1 MNPEWW
7 ARRARIESPGRP
19 KPWLVRVVR
28 AVVRPLVRVL
38 HRARLDGA
46 EHLPAKGPYL
56 LVANHSGGTATAE
69 ILSFVALYLEQVG
82 ADRPLAGFAH
92 PAAFSLWPVSL
103 LLRSVGAV
111 PSTADAGAAALAAG
125 VPLLVFPG
133 GDHEGFRPIWQA
145 HRVDFGGRKGF
156 LRMAR
161 AARVP
166 VVPMGIAGSHF
177 TAPILWRTGA
187 WLPRLLIVPWLGG
200 LKRYPITVLG
210 VAISACIL
218 WFVHASLGVRLLV
231 VWAFLGTV
239 VLPTAAWVPATIRM
253 RIGPPIAPA
262 DLFGD
267 GSEPA
272 EGELVAALARVEGA
286 VQALVDEAR
295 RRAPRGGTVDPVR
308 P

>member
-1 MNPEWW
+1 MHPEWW
-7 ARRARIESPGRP
+7 AKRARVDDPGRP
-19 KPWLVRVVR
+19 RAWLVRVVR
-28 AVVRPLVRVL
+28 AVVRPVVRL
-38 HRARLDGA
+38 LFRPRLDGV
-46 EHLPAKGPYL
+46 ENLPAEGPYL

-111 PSTADAGAAALAAG
+111 PSTSSVGAATLAAG
-125 VPLLVFPG
+125 VPVLIFPG
-133 GDHEGFRPIWQA
+133 GDHEGFRPLWQA

-156 LRMAR
+156 LRLAR

-166 VVPMGIAGSHF
+166 VVPMGIRGSHF

-187 WLPRLLIVPWLGG
+187 WLPRILVVPWLGG

-210 VAISACIL
+210 VVVSACIL
-218 WFVHASLGVRLLV
+218 VFVHAALPWRVLL
-231 VWAFLGTV
+231 VWAFLATV
-239 VLPTAAWVPATIRM
+239 VLPTLAWVPATIRF
-253 RIGPPIAPA
+253 RIGRPIAPPE
-262 DLFGD
+262 LFGD
-267 GSEPA
+267 GAEPA
-272 EGELVAALARVEGA
+272 AGELEAAFSRVEGA

-295 RRAPRGGTVDPVR
+295 PRR
-308 P
+308 